1 MTDDTQ
7 NQNTTD
13 SGPNDSRASD
23 SSPSNRIF
31 LVVADKTPEM
41 ANALR
46 FAAGRAKR
54 TGGLV
59 GILRVIEPTDFQ
71 HWSAVGN
78 LMREEARADAE
89 QLLQECAATIEGVHD
104 RMPIL
109 YIREGNHKD
118 ALLKLIEEE
127 PAIRILLLGAAS
139 GAKGPGPLISFL
151 TKKVVGKLRIPVT
164 IVPGAL
170 TQEQIDALT

>member
-1 MTDDTQ
+1 MTD
-7 NQNTTD
+7 NTKTETSAD
-13 SGPNDSRASD
+13 GSKSD
-23 SSPSNRIF
+23 IALSDRIF

-41 ANALR
+41 RNALR

-54 TGGLV
+54 TGGVV
-59 GILRVIEPTDFQ
+59 GILRVIEPSDFQ

-78 LMREEARADAE
+78 LMREEARVEAE
-89 QLLQECAATIEGVHD
+89 QLLQECAATIEGIHD

-109 YIREGNHKD
+109 YIREGSRQD

-127 PAIRILLLGAAS
+127 PAVRILLLGAAS
-139 GAKGPGPLISFL
+139 GTKGPGPLISFL
-151 TKKVVGKLRIPVT
+151 TKKVVGKLRVPVT

-170 TQEQIDALT
+170 SEEQIDALT